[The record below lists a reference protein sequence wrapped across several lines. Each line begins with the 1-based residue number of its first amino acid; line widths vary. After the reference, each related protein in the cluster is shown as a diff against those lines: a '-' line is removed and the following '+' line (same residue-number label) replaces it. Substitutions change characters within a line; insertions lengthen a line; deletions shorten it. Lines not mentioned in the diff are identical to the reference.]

1 MTSIKTPMKMGL
13 AILSLA
19 ALVGCSASQPTQF
32 YTLSGAARTGEASV
46 EKPMRLG
53 VGPVYL
59 PAYLDRPQVVTR
71 SGANRMNVSE
81 FDQWAEPLETTFQR
95 VLTENLSQRLDTDR
109 IATLP
114 ARRDISLDHQVEVE
128 VTRFDADE
136 TGRVVLDAR
145 WRIFDGRGDRLLHRG
160 RSLDRRARCDCWRLR
175 TDRRGN
181 EPLSWRDERGDC
193 RCFGHSLTN
202 GGWSPL

>member
-1 MTSIKTPMKMGL
+1 MTSIRTHFG
-13 AILSLA
+13 SCLA
-19 ALVGCSASQPTQF
+19 AITMTMLIGCSASQPTQF
-32 YTLSGAARTGEASV
+32 YTLSGTDAVSESST

-53 VGPVYL
+53 IGPVYL

-71 SGANRMNVSE
+71 SGVNRMNVSE

-95 VLTENLSQRLDTDR
+95 VLTENLSHRLDTDR

-114 ARRDISLDHQVEVE
+114 ARRNVNLDRQVEVE

-136 TGRVVLDAR
+136 TGQVVLDAR

-160 RSLDRRARCDCWRLR
+160 RSLTEERVVTADDYEDIAAAMSRCLAVMTEEIADALVA
-175 TDRRGN
+175 
-181 EPLSWRDERGDC
+181 L
-193 RCFGHSLTN
+193 
-202 GGWSPL
+202 

>member
-1 MTSIKTPMKMGL
+1 MTSIKTRMRTGL
-13 AILSLA
+13 AVLSLA

-32 YTLSGAARTGEASV
+32 YTLSGIDDASGASI

-95 VLTENLSQRLDTDR
+95 VLTENLSDRLDTDQ

-114 ARRDISLDHQVEVE
+114 ARRNVDLDRQVEVE

-136 TGRVVLDAR
+136 AGRVVLDAR

-160 RSLDRRARCDCWRLR
+160 RSLTEERVAAAGDYEQIAAAMSRCLGAMSGEIANALV
-175 TDRRGN
+175 T
-181 EPLSWRDERGDC
+181 
-193 RCFGHSLTN
+193 H
-202 GGWSPL
+202 

>member
-1 MTSIKTPMKMGL
+1 MTSTKTYLKAGL
-13 AILSLA
+13 AVIAMTTLL
-19 ALVGCSASQPTQF
+19 GCSASQPTQF
-32 YTLSGAARTGEASV
+32 YTLSAKDTASEAAA

-95 VLTENLSQRLDTDR
+95 VLTENLSDRLDTDR

-136 TGRVVLDAR
+136 TGQVVLDAR

-160 RSLDRRARCDCWRLR
+160 RSLTEERVASAGDYEQIAAAMSRCLGVMSGEIADALV
-175 TDRRGN
+175 T
-181 EPLSWRDERGDC
+181 
-193 RCFGHSLTN
+193 H
-202 GGWSPL
+202 

>member
-1 MTSIKTPMKMGL
+1 MTSMTTHLKTG
-13 AILSLA
+13 LA
-19 ALVGCSASQPTQF
+19 ALAMMTLIGCSASQPTQF
-32 YTLSGAARTGEASV
+32 YTLSSIDLASQPSN

-53 VGPVYL
+53 IGPVYL

-95 VLTENLSQRLDTDR
+95 VLTENLSHRLDTDR

-114 ARRDISLDHQVEVE
+114 ARRNVSLDRQVEVE
-128 VTRFDADE
+128 VTRFDADK
-136 TGRVVLDAR
+136 TGQVVLDAR

-160 RSLDRRARCDCWRLR
+160 RSLTEEHVTTANSYNDIAAAMSRCLAAMTEEIADALV
-175 TDRRGN
+175 T
-181 EPLSWRDERGDC
+181 L
-193 RCFGHSLTN
+193 
-202 GGWSPL
+202 

>member
-1 MTSIKTPMKMGL
+1 MTSTKTYLKAGL
-13 AILSLA
+13 TAIAMTTLI
-19 ALVGCSASQPTQF
+19 GCSASQPTQF
-32 YTLSGAARTGEASV
+32 YTLSGTDAVSEASSK
-46 EKPMRLG
+46 KPMRLG
-53 VGPVYL
+53 VGPIYL

-109 IATLP
+109 IASLP
-114 ARRDISLDHQVEVE
+114 ARRNVSLDRQVEVE

-136 TGRVVLDAR
+136 AGRVVLDAR

-160 RSLDRRARCDCWRLR
+160 RSLTEERVAAAGDYEQIAAAMSRCLGVMSGELADALV
-175 TDRRGN
+175 T
-181 EPLSWRDERGDC
+181 
-193 RCFGHSLTN
+193 H
-202 GGWSPL
+202 

>member
-1 MTSIKTPMKMGL
+1 MTSSKTHLKAGL
-13 AILSLA
+13 AAIAMTTLI
-19 ALVGCSASQPTQF
+19 GCSASQPTQF
-32 YTLSGAARTGEASV
+32 YTLSGTDAVSEVST

-95 VLTENLSQRLDTDR
+95 VLTENLSYRLDTDR

-114 ARRDISLDHQVEVE
+114 ARRNVSLDRQVEVE

-136 TGRVVLDAR
+136 TGRVMLDAR

-160 RSLDRRARCDCWRLR
+160 RSLTEERVASAGDYEQIAAAMSRCLGVMSGEIADALV
-175 TDRRGN
+175 T
-181 EPLSWRDERGDC
+181 
-193 RCFGHSLTN
+193 H
-202 GGWSPL
+202 

>member
-1 MTSIKTPMKMGL
+1 MTSTKTYLKAGL
-13 AILSLA
+13 AAIAMTTLI
-19 ALVGCSASQPTQF
+19 GCSASQPTQF
-32 YTLSGAARTGEASV
+32 YTLSGTGAVSEAST

-95 VLTENLSQRLDTDR
+95 VLTENLSDRLGTDR

-114 ARRDISLDHQVEVE
+114 ARRDIRLDHQVEVE

-136 TGRVVLDAR
+136 IGQVVLDAR

-160 RSLDRRARCDCWRLR
+160 RSLTEERVASAGDYEQIAAAMSRCLGVMSGEIADALV
-175 TDRRGN
+175 T
-181 EPLSWRDERGDC
+181 
-193 RCFGHSLTN
+193 H
-202 GGWSPL
+202 

>member
-1 MTSIKTPMKMGL
+1 MPLTKTYLKAGL
-13 AILSLA
+13 LVLVLV
-19 ALVGCSASQPTQF
+19 ALTNCSASQPTSF
-32 YTLSGAARTGEASV
+32 YTLSGFDSDGAATAEQS
-46 EKPMRLG
+46 MRLG
-53 VGPVYL
+53 VGPIYL

-71 SGANRMNVSE
+71 NGTNRMNVSE

-95 VLTENLSQRLDTDR
+95 VLTENLSRQLNTDR

-114 ARRDISLDHQVEVE
+114 ARRNMPLDHQVEVD

-160 RSLDRRARCDCWRLR
+160 RSLAVER
-175 TDRRGN
+175 T
-181 EPLSWRDERGDC
+181 PTVGDYEQIAAAMSHC
-193 RCFGHSLTN
+193 LGAMSKEIADALVAH
-202 GGWSPL
+202 

>member
-1 MTSIKTPMKMGL
+1 MKPVKMCFGTGL
-13 AILSLA
+13 TLLA
-19 ALVGCSASQPTQF
+19 AVALIGCAPSQQTQF
-32 YTLSGAARTGEASV
+32 YTLSGV
-46 EKPMRLG
+46 ETAEELSTDGRMRLG

-81 FDQWAEPLETTFQR
+81 ADQWAEPLETTFQR
-95 VLTENLSQRLDTDR
+95 VLSENLSNRLSTDR

-114 ARRDISLDHQVEVE
+114 ARRDVPLDHQVEVE

-136 TGRVVLDAR
+136 TGKIVLDAR

-160 RSLDRRARCDCWRLR
+160 RAVTEERVATTGNYEQIAAAMSRCLAAMSDDVAEAL
-175 TDRRGN
+175 
-181 EPLSWRDERGDC
+181 LA
-193 RCFGHSLTN
+193 H
-202 GGWSPL
+202 

>member
-1 MTSIKTPMKMGL
+1 MTSTKIHLKAGL
-13 AILSLA
+13 AAIAMTTLI
-19 ALVGCSASQPTQF
+19 GCSASQPTQF
-32 YTLSGAARTGEASV
+32 YTLSGTDAVSEGST

-109 IATLP
+109 IASLP
-114 ARRDISLDHQVEVE
+114 ARRNVSLDRQVEVE

-136 TGRVVLDAR
+136 AGRVVLDAR

-160 RSLDRRARCDCWRLR
+160 RSLTEERVAAAGDYEQIAAAMSRCLGVMSGELADALV
-175 TDRRGN
+175 T
-181 EPLSWRDERGDC
+181 
-193 RCFGHSLTN
+193 H
-202 GGWSPL
+202 

>member
-1 MTSIKTPMKMGL
+1 MTRRNMPLKAGL
-13 AILSLA
+13 AILAMATLI
-19 ALVGCSASQPTQF
+19 GCSASQPTQF
-32 YTLSGAARTGEASV
+32 YTLSGIDTVSEASA

-59 PAYLDRPQVVTR
+59 PGYLDRPQVVTR

-95 VLTENLSQRLDTDR
+95 VLTENLSDRLDTDR

-114 ARRDISLDHQVEVE
+114 ARRDMPLDHQVEVE

-136 TGRVVLDAR
+136 TGQAVLDAR

-160 RSLDRRARCDCWRLR
+160 RSLTEERVTGADDYEQIAAAMSRCLAAMTEEIADALVA
-175 TDRRGN
+175 
-181 EPLSWRDERGDC
+181 
-193 RCFGHSLTN
+193 H
-202 GGWSPL
+202 